1 MIYLGKFIKEVE
13 KKTINNYIN
22 NYLDATN
29 EYAKYLTGSPSF
41 STYYSI
47 NLESSTKDLGLENVT
62 DIIGNESPIKYNKI
76 DNFPLYIESEMTFSQ
91 LYEEDSGYNAE
102 FEGTAVVLAGTIIPQ
117 TDDVFIIDYL
127 EKRFLFRVTQV
138 ETSNTTM
145 RTFYRITFVLSAF
158 DYLVK
163 HKEAPNLGEIMNK
176 VLERIEEDNRDKLE
190 GIFRSIDFNNKNKL
204 GDTKERNTILKNL
217 IEDFSDTRLDLRP
230 SMLEGND
237 VIGDAYEYL
246 ISHFASDAGKKGGEF
261 YTPSE
266 VSTLLAKLVEPKE
279 GEMIYDPTCGSGS
292 LLIKASK
299 EIGSKNFRLYGQ
311 EKNGQT
317 QALCKMNMFLHEIN
331 DAVIEWGDTI
341 RNPLHLQDNLLKTFD
356 VVVANP
362 PFSLDKWG
370 ADFAENDPFM
380 RFNHYEVPPKSKGD
394 YAFVIHMIKSLNE
407 HGRMG
412 VVLPH
417 GVLFRGASEG
427 KIRQKLIEQNLLDA
441 IIGLPANLFFGT
453 GIPAVILILKKNRTN
468 KDVLFID
475 SSNEDVEKGK
485 NQNILTTENI
495 NKIVETYKNRSEIEK
510 YSHVATLEEIQE
522 NDYNLNIPRYVDTF
536 EEEKPVDIEATK
548 INISKIENE
557 LVTIKTQMSAYLK
570 ELGL

>member
-1 MIYLGKFIKEVE
+1 DRIEAKLKREKFR
-13 KKTINNYIN
+13 
-22 NYLDATN
+22 LD
-29 EYAKYLTGSPSF
+29 
-41 STYYSI
+41 
-47 NLESSTKDLGLENVT
+47 ESCT
-62 DIIGNESPIKYNKI
+62 
-76 DNFPLYIESEMTFSQ
+76 
-91 LYEEDSGYNAE
+91 
-102 FEGTAVVLAGTIIPQ
+102 
-117 TDDVFIIDYL
+117 
-127 EKRFLFRVTQV
+127 
-138 ETSNTTM
+138 
-145 RTFYRITFVLSAF
+145 F

-163 HKEAPNLGEIMNK
+163 HKEAANLGEIMNK

-217 IEDFSDTRLDLRP
+217 IEDFSDSRLDLRP
-230 SMLEGND
+230 SRLEGND

-417 GVLFRGASEG
+417 GVLFRGSSEG

-510 YSHVATLEEIQE
+510 YSHVATIEEIQE

-536 EEEKPVDIEATK
+536 EEEEIIDIEATK
-548 INISKIENE
+548 TNIASIENE
-557 LVTIKTQMSAYLK
+557 LVAIKSKMSGYLK

>member
-1 MIYLGKFIKEVE
+1 MQKTTQS
-13 KKTINNYIN
+13 TINNVVWKACDTFRGTMDGSDYKD
-22 NYLDATN
+22 YVLTMLFV
-29 EYAKYLTGSPSF
+29 KYLSDF
-41 STYYSI
+41 YKEK
-47 NLESSTKDLGLENVT
+47 LEQLQAEYGDKTDRIEAKLKKEKFRLDENCT
-62 DIIGNESPIKYNKI
+62 
-76 DNFPLYIESEMTFSQ
+76 
-91 LYEEDSGYNAE
+91 
-102 FEGTAVVLAGTIIPQ
+102 
-117 TDDVFIIDYL
+117 
-127 EKRFLFRVTQV
+127 
-138 ETSNTTM
+138 
-145 RTFYRITFVLSAF
+145 F

-163 HKEAPNLGEIMNK
+163 HKEAANLGDIMNK
-176 VLERIEEDNRDKLE
+176 LLERIEEDNRDKLE

-204 GDTKERNTILKNL
+204 GDTKERNTLLKNL

-394 YAFVIHMIKSLNE
+394 YAFVIHMMKSLNE

-453 GIPAVILILKKNRTN
+453 GIPAAILVFKKNRVN
-468 KDVLFID
+468 HDILFID
-475 SSNEDVEKGK
+475 ASREFDKAK
-485 NQNILTTENI
+485 NQNNLTDENI
-495 NKIVETYKNRSEIEK
+495 AKIIETYRNRSEIEK

-536 EEEKPVDIEATK
+536 EEEEPVDIEATK
-548 INISKIENE
+548 RNISKIENE
-557 LVTIKTQMSAYLK
+557 LVTIKTQMSIYLK

>member
-1 MIYLGKFIKEVE
+1 MDGSDYKDYVLTMLFV
-13 KKTINNYIN
+13 
-22 NYLDATN
+22 
-29 EYAKYLTGSPSF
+29 KYLSDF
-41 STYYSI
+41 YKEK
-47 NLESSTKDLGLENVT
+47 LELLKEEYGDKT
-62 DIIGNESPIKYNKI
+62 DRIEAKLKREKFRLDESC
-76 DNFPLYIESEMTFSQ
+76 T
-91 LYEEDSGYNAE
+91 
-102 FEGTAVVLAGTIIPQ
+102 
-117 TDDVFIIDYL
+117 
-127 EKRFLFRVTQV
+127 
-138 ETSNTTM
+138 
-145 RTFYRITFVLSAF
+145 F
-158 DYLVK
+158 DYLVI
-163 HKEAPNLGEIMNK
+163 HKEAANLGEIMNK

-190 GIFRSIDFNNKNKL
+190 GIFRSIDFNNRNKL

-299 EIGSKNFRLYGQ
+299 EIKSKNFRLYGQ

-417 GVLFRGASEG
+417 GVLFRGANEG
-427 KIRQKLIEQNLLDA
+427 KIRKKLIEQNLLDA

-453 GIPAVILILKKNRTN
+453 GIPATILVFKKNRIHN
-468 KDVLFID
+468 DILFID
-475 SSNEDVEKGK
+475 ASREFDKAK
-485 NQNILTTENI
+485 NQNNI
-495 NKIVETYKNRSEIEK
+495 SDVNIDKIIETYRNRSEIEK

-536 EEEKPVDIEATK
+536 EEEEPVDIEATK
-548 INISKIENE
+548 INISKIESE
-557 LVTIKTQMSAYLK
+557 LVTIKTQMNSYLK

>member
-1 MIYLGKFIKEVE
+1 MQKTTQS
-13 KKTINNYIN
+13 TINNVVWKACDTFRGTMDGSDYKD
-22 NYLDATN
+22 YVLTMLFV
-29 EYAKYLTGSPSF
+29 KYLSDF
-41 STYYSI
+41 YKEK
-47 NLESSTKDLGLENVT
+47 LEQLQAEYGDKT
-62 DIIGNESPIKYNKI
+62 DRIEAKLKREKFRLDESC
-76 DNFPLYIESEMTFSQ
+76 T
-91 LYEEDSGYNAE
+91 
-102 FEGTAVVLAGTIIPQ
+102 
-117 TDDVFIIDYL
+117 
-127 EKRFLFRVTQV
+127 
-138 ETSNTTM
+138 
-145 RTFYRITFVLSAF
+145 F
-158 DYLVK
+158 DYLIK
-163 HKEAPNLGEIMNK
+163 HKEAANLGEIMNK

-394 YAFVIHMIKSLNE
+394 YAFVTHMIKSLNE

-441 IIGLPANLFFGT
+441 VIGLPANLFFGT
-453 GIPAVILILKKNRTN
+453 GIPATILVFKKNRIHN
-468 KDVLFID
+468 DILFID
-475 SSNEDVEKGK
+475 ASREFDKAK
-485 NQNILTTENI
+485 NQNNI
-495 NKIVETYKNRSEIEK
+495 SDVNIDKIIETYRNRSEIEK

-536 EEEKPVDIEATK
+536 EEEEPVDIEATK
-548 INISKIENE
+548 ANISKIENE
-557 LVTIKTQMSAYLK
+557 LVTIKTQMSSYLK

>member
-1 MIYLGKFIKEVE
+1 MQKTTQS
-13 KKTINNYIN
+13 TINNVVWKACDTFRGTMDGSDYKD
-22 NYLDATN
+22 YVLTMLFV
-29 EYAKYLTGSPSF
+29 KYLSDF
-41 STYYSI
+41 YKEK
-47 NLESSTKDLGLENVT
+47 LEQLQAEYGDKTDRIEAKLKREKFRLDENCT
-62 DIIGNESPIKYNKI
+62 
-76 DNFPLYIESEMTFSQ
+76 
-91 LYEEDSGYNAE
+91 
-102 FEGTAVVLAGTIIPQ
+102 
-117 TDDVFIIDYL
+117 
-127 EKRFLFRVTQV
+127 
-138 ETSNTTM
+138 
-145 RTFYRITFVLSAF
+145 F

-163 HKEAPNLGEIMNK
+163 HKEAANLGDIMNK
-176 VLERIEEDNRDKLE
+176 LLERIEEDNRDKLE
-190 GIFRSIDFNNKNKL
+190 GIFRSIDFNNRNKL

-380 RFNHYEVPPKSKGD
+380 RFNHYEIPPKSKGD

-453 GIPAVILILKKNRTN
+453 GIPAAILVFKKNRVN
-468 KDVLFID
+468 NDILFID
-475 SSNEDVEKGK
+475 ASREFDKAK
-485 NQNILTTENI
+485 NQNNLTDEHI
-495 NKIVETYKNRSEIEK
+495 AKIFDTYKNRKEIEK

-536 EEEKPVDIEATK
+536 EEEKIIDLDATK
-548 INISKIENE
+548 TNIANIENE
-557 LVTIKTQMSAYLK
+557 LVEIKNKMSSYLK

>member
-1 MIYLGKFIKEVE
+1 MQKTTQS
-13 KKTINNYIN
+13 TINNVVWKACDTFRGTMDGSDYKD
-22 NYLDATN
+22 YVLTMLFV
-29 EYAKYLTGSPSF
+29 KYLSDF
-41 STYYSI
+41 YKEK
-47 NLESSTKDLGLENVT
+47 LEQLQAEYGDKTDRIEAKLKREKFRLDENCT
-62 DIIGNESPIKYNKI
+62 
-76 DNFPLYIESEMTFSQ
+76 
-91 LYEEDSGYNAE
+91 
-102 FEGTAVVLAGTIIPQ
+102 
-117 TDDVFIIDYL
+117 
-127 EKRFLFRVTQV
+127 
-138 ETSNTTM
+138 
-145 RTFYRITFVLSAF
+145 F

-163 HKEAPNLGEIMNK
+163 HKEAANLGDIMNK
-176 VLERIEEDNRDKLE
+176 LLERIEEDNRDKLE
-190 GIFRSIDFNNKNKL
+190 GIFRSIDFNNRNKL

-380 RFNHYEVPPKSKGD
+380 RFNHYEIPPKSKGD

-453 GIPAVILILKKNRTN
+453 GIPAAILVFKKNRVN
-468 KDVLFID
+468 NDILFID
-475 SSNEDVEKGK
+475 ASREFDKAK
-485 NQNILTTENI
+485 NQNNLTDEHI
-495 NKIVETYKNRSEIEK
+495 AKIFDTYKNRKEIEK

-536 EEEKPVDIEATK
+536 EEEEIIDLDATK
-548 INISKIENE
+548 TNIANIENE
-557 LVTIKTQMSAYLK
+557 LVEIKNKMSSYLK